1 MPKTQWK
8 NKILNWM
15 RRLQGDQRAMQP
27 EEFIR
32 KFSISIFTGFVTAM
46 IGMTLL
52 NQINWFF
59 VVPLSVAALLAF
71 TASQS

>member
-1 MPKTQWK
+1 
-8 NKILNWM
+8 
-15 RRLQGDQRAMQP
+15 MQP